1 MAFEEERQGV
11 VEAGRRLVA
20 SGLIARTWGNVSC
33 RIDDHTFAI
42 TPSGRAYETL
52 EAAEIVLI
60 NLRDL
65 SYQGSIKPSSET
77 RIHGAV
83 YRLKKEINFVIHTHQ
98 PSASVISAVASV
110 QDCVLSLDS
119 DQDGQPGEEIA
130 FADYGLPGSKKLADA
145 VERVLTTSKAKAI
158 LMRHHGA
165 LCFGRNAEEAFE
177 VATSLEMI
185 CEKWIQ
191 GRSPAGKAA
200 ALEAMGFQTPALPYF
215 KIQTSERQSATILF
229 NGGASEDPAAGLE
242 RQIHKAIYGSRKDI
256 HYILSADS
264 PEILKASTRG
274 KALKPLLDDMAQIV
288 GTSLRIAGWDSGD
301 AAGTIKGILAALK
314 GRHGVLISGCGAL
327 CCGATKKDAEA
338 VSLIMEKG
346 CRAANISDLT
356 GPVKGINPLECYLMR
371 VNYLKNYSQ
380 KSKAREIKIGT
391 V

>member
-1 MAFEEERQGV
+1 MEFEEERQRV

-33 RIDDHTFAI
+33 RIDEDTFAI

-52 EAAEIVLI
+52 QASDIVLI

-65 SYQGSIKPSSET
+65 SYTGKIKPSSET

-83 YRLKKEINFVIHTHQ
+83 YRLKPDINFVIHTHQ
-98 PSASVISAVASV
+98 PNASVVSAVDAD
-110 QDCVLSLDS
+110 QGCLMTLDS
-119 DQDGQPGEEIA
+119 DGNGQPGGGIA
-130 FADYGLPGSKKLADA
+130 FADYGLPGSKKLAEA
-145 VERVLTTSKAKAI
+145 VERALSVSDSKAI

-165 LCFGRNAEEAFE
+165 LCFGRDAEEAFK
-177 VATSLEMI
+177 VAANLELV

-191 GRSPAGKAA
+191 GRRTADKSAA
-200 ALEAMGFQTPALPYF
+200 SETTDFQIPGASCF

-229 NGGASEDPAAGLE
+229 TGTGVDDPASGLE
-242 RQIHKAIYGSRKDI
+242 REVHEAIYRRRKDI
-256 HYILSADS
+256 HYICSVES
-264 PEILKASTRG
+264 PEMLRASARG
-274 KALKPLLDDMAQIV
+274 KALPPLLDDMAQIV
-288 GTSLRIAGWDSGD
+288 GTSLKIAGWDSED
-301 AAGTIKGILAALK
+301 AAGTIRGILSALK

-356 GPVKGINPLECYLMR
+356 GTGKGINPLECYLMR
-371 VNYLKNYSQ
+371 VNYLKNYSR
-380 KSKAREIKIGT
+380 KSQGHRK
-391 V
+391 